1 MEMKIVAL
9 GAFVKTHFLSLLRYS
24 LVGVA
29 PTVVLFLLSSKISLV
44 TIAEQVRVN
53 IFFSI
58 LFTVFSFRIDIRIKD
73 DENAKINVYL
83 FLVSVLSIIIFLGI
97 ESFLPYLLFFF
108 GSYYYHKNSTGT
120 TIFPYRLAQAVI
132 QIILLLMG
140 VFLNISSLVVYSFA
154 ISFMSYLF
162 LAKEGFTVPFS
173 INGGGLYF
181 DKYRITSL
189 LIPLYLLLPNII
201 ILVGGANPRQGLM
214 LIEWKVASLVTL
226 AINSYVFDL
235 ASGTYKSRNYIR
247 KFYLGTFI
255 VVALSLIPQYLVGY
269 FLAYDL
275 NFQRLC
281 IFSCFSVI
289 SIWILFLVRQQVV
302 HRPQKAFSYDNM
314 RVFLAVLGL
323 LAAMIIDDYEILI
336 LALVYLII
344 FIIYA
349 HENINSRVQST

>member
-1 MEMKIVAL
+1 MKIVAL

-29 PTVVLFLLSSKISLV
+29 PTVVLFLFSSKISLV

-58 LFTVFSFRIDIRIKD
+58 LFTIFSFRIDIRIKD
-73 DENAKINVYL
+73 DDNAKINIFL
-83 FLVSVLSIIIFLGI
+83 FLVSVLSVIIFLGI
-97 ESFLPYLLFFF
+97 ESFLPYSLFFF
-108 GSYYYHKNSTGT
+108 GSYYYHKNSIGT

-132 QIILLLMG
+132 QIVLLLLG
-140 VFLNISSLVVYSFA
+140 VILNISSLVVYSFA

-162 LAKEGFTVPFS
+162 LAKEGFQFPIST
-173 INGGGLYF
+173 GREGLYF

-189 LIPLYLLLPNII
+189 LIPLYLLLPNLI
-201 ILVGGANPRQGLM
+201 ILVGGANARQGLM

-235 ASGTYKSRNYIR
+235 ASGTYKSRNYVR

-255 VVALSLIPQYLVGY
+255 MVALSLIPQYLVGY
-269 FLAYDL
+269 YLAYEL

-323 LAAMIIDDYEILI
+323 LSSMIIDGYEILI

-344 FIIYA
+344 FIIYVY
-349 HENINSRVQST
+349 ENINSRIQST

>member
-9 GAFVKTHFLSLLRYS
+9 GSFVKTHFLSLLRYS

-73 DENAKINVYL
+73 DENAKINIFS
-83 FLVSVLSIIIFLGI
+83 FLVSVLSVIIFLGI

-120 TIFPYRLAQAVI
+120 TIFPYRLSQAVI
-132 QIILLLMG
+132 QIILLLIG
-140 VFLNISSLVVYSFA
+140 VILNISSLVVYSFA

-235 ASGTYKSRNYIR
+235 ASGAYKSRNYVR

-269 FLAYDL
+269 FMAYDL

-314 RVFLAVLGL
+314 RVFFAALGL
-323 LAAMIIDDYEILI
+323 LSAMIIDGYEILI

-349 HENINSRVQST
+349 HENINSRLQST